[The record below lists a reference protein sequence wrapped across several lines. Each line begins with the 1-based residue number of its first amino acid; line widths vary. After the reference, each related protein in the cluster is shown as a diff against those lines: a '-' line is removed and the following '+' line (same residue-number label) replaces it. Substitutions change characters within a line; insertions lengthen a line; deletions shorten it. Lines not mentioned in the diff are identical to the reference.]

1 MKNAKKP
8 LVSCLLIVLT
18 VLLLFSPFAIASGV
32 YFGADSVY
40 SNTFYGELNEKY
52 DALYSAEG
60 EKIVLIG
67 GSSVAFGY
75 NSETLSEL
83 FDRPVINFGLY
94 AELGTKL
101 MLDLAEDAIHEGD
114 IVLLAPELDPQTLS
128 LYFSGSATLKALD
141 DDASLLRSVKRSD
154 LASLWGALWSVTGEK
169 LRYLREGA
177 PDPVGVYNSRNFN
190 EYGDIV
196 YTVKETV
203 DGEEIEVDG
212 RAENVMDGY
221 FDSTTSVIPDRSI
234 VSGDFLDYLNAFIDR
249 AKKRGATVYFAF
261 CPINAMALSTDENG
275 EETPASLDAL
285 SIEYGETKGEI
296 TGVSLSEELL
306 DRCDAFEYY
315 LERNLH
321 CRILGHME
329 DFVYAPNYFY
339 DTNFHL
345 NTAGVER
352 HTAGIGNLLYQAEND
367 TDATPLPKS
376 GWMPRLYLPLG
387 DLDAIYDVGD
397 LRYRLTYSDTY
408 SVVGLTD
415 AGLQKETV
423 VLPCEITVFDQKLGR
438 EITLPV
444 SSIETGAFSGAT
456 RLKTVVIGDANRM
469 KKIGARAFA
478 DSSVSELYLFCPVE
492 GFLAGKDM
500 LGGARSD
507 FRIYV
512 GRDLGYDTDY
522 SWSEINVK
530 GQPKVLVETDKTFAD
545 FSDAGN

>member
-18 VLLLFSPFAIASGV
+18 VLLLFSPFAVASGV

-234 VSGDFLDYLNAFIDR
+234 VSGDFLDYLNAYIDR
-249 AKKRGATVYFAF
+249 VERRGAKVYFAF
-261 CPINAMALSTDENG
+261 CPMNAMALTSRGENG
-275 EETPASLDAL
+275 EETPLALDAL
-285 SIEYGETKGEI
+285 ETEVGETALSI
-296 TGVSLSEELL
+296 TGVAL
-306 DRCDAFEYY
+306 DDVAAARCEAFEAF
-315 LERNLH
+315 LSQNLH
-321 CRILGHME
+321 CDLLGRMT
-329 DFVYAPNYFY
+329 DFVYPPNYFF

-345 NTAGVER
+345 NETGVEW
-352 HTAGIGNLLYQAEND
+352 HTRGIGNLLYRAETG
-367 TDATPLPKS
+367 TDETPLPRM
-376 GWMPRLYLPLG
+376 GRLPDLAIPLG
-387 DLDAIYDVGD
+387 DMETVYAVGD
-397 LRYRLTYSDTY
+397 LRYRLTISGTFAA
-408 SVVGLTD
+408 VGLSD
-415 AGLQKETV
+415 AGAGKETV
-423 VLPCEITVFDQKLGR
+423 VLPPSITVYDAKLDR
-438 EITLPV
+438 ELTCPV
-444 SSIETGAFSGAT
+444 ASIAEEAFSGAT
-456 RLKTVVIGDANRM
+456 RLQRVVIGDESRM
-469 KKIGARAFA
+469 RLIDARAFA
-478 DSSVSELYLFCPVE
+478 DSSVSELYLFCPVSN
-492 GFLAGKDM
+492 FTAGKNM
-500 LGGARSD
+500 LGGARAG
-507 FRIYV
+507 FKIRV
-512 GRDLGYDTDY
+512 GSAVYPDYDADY
-522 SWSEINVK
+522 CWGEISSSI
-530 GQPKVLVETDKTFAD
+530 LVRTDKTFSD
-545 FSDAGN
+545 FTDFID

>member
-1 MKNAKKP
+1 MKNTKKP

-101 MLDLAEDAIHEGD
+101 MLDLAEDAIREGD

-203 DGEEIEVDG
+203 DGEEIEVEAKAVIIATGGFG
-212 RAENVMDGY
+212 R
-221 FDSTTSVIPDRSI
+221 II
-234 VSGDFLDYLNAFIDR
+234 
-249 AKKRGATVYFAF
+249 
-261 CPINAMALSTDENG
+261 
-275 EETPASLDAL
+275 AS
-285 SIEYGETKGEI
+285 E
-296 TGVSLSEELL
+296 
-306 DRCDAFEYY
+306 
-315 LERNLH
+315 
-321 CRILGHME
+321 
-329 DFVYAPNYFY
+329 
-339 DTNFHL
+339 
-345 NTAGVER
+345 
-352 HTAGIGNLLYQAEND
+352 
-367 TDATPLPKS
+367 TDAI
-376 GWMPRLYLPLG
+376 
-387 DLDAIYDVGD
+387 DIYDD
-397 LRYRLTYSDTY
+397 ILT
-408 SVVGLTD
+408 
-415 AGLQKETV
+415 LQGMRFIFEK
-423 VLPCEITVFDQKLGR
+423 C
-438 EITLPV
+438 
-444 SSIETGAFSGAT
+444 
-456 RLKTVVIGDANRM
+456 
-469 KKIGARAFA
+469 KK
-478 DSSVSELYLFCPVE
+478 
-492 GFLAGKDM
+492 
-500 LGGARSD
+500 
-507 FRIYV
+507 
-512 GRDLGYDTDY
+512 
-522 SWSEINVK
+522 
-530 GQPKVLVETDKTFAD
+530 
-545 FSDAGN
+545 